1 MPKSKSLQQ
10 AAFNWPAKIFS
21 LVAAILIF
29 LVIQVSIASDR
40 SFYIPLE
47 VVVPAQYQVETS
59 FPSQVKITVNGPEDE
74 IFRIIPEQI
83 SGRVDFSDVLTE
95 GVHARAVELDTKRVV
110 GISPMVT
117 FRPDPESVKIYLGDV
132 NADGGSE

>member
-1 MPKSKSLQQ
+1 MPKSKFLQQ

-29 LVIQVSIASDR
+29 LVIQVSIASER

-47 VVVPAQYQVETS
+47 VVIPQQYQVETS
-59 FPSQVKITVNGPEDE
+59 FPSQVKVTVSGPEDE

-83 SGRVDFSDVLTE
+83 SGSADFSDVSTE
-95 GVHARAVELDTKRVV
+95 GVHARAVVLDTKQVV
-110 GISPMVT
+110 GVSPMVT
-117 FRPDPESVKIYLGDV
+117 FLPEPESVKIFLGDV
-132 NADGGSE
+132 TSNGEDE